1 MAGNR
6 VKRGK
11 KKEIEKRVEGLYKL
25 FLACV
30 FILFAKVLYIQH
42 SDEVAQN
49 AKVLTARVRTM
60 VTIKAHRGSILTRDG
75 DPLARSISTY
85 QVEMDFGCVGFDSE
99 ERYLEKSDSLAKL
112 LSAYFGDRSVA
123 QYQKLFRDQRK
134 ASFKVLNSRDTSYL
148 QKRSLLAS
156 IITFSPRQR
165 LVKKRLGDTIRS
177 HKLVSLFP
185 RQVDYAE
192 WQVLRHYP
200 ILNWDMGMTYQL
212 TSEESRVY
220 IYDGLAR
227 RTIGAINNDRGQNYG
242 IEAVFDDKLRGKDG
256 VVLQQRVAYGFRA
269 TVPDDSNE
277 EAVEGLDVVT
287 TIDAEIQDI
296 AHSALQKRLSET
308 NARWGTTVVME
319 VATGDILAMVNLDRV
334 GSGSGRRYV
343 EQQNRAVGARS
354 EPGSTMKLATAM
366 ALLEVAKM
374 PTTQIYDSGDGKR
387 VKVGRTDA
395 QDSHSGYSEV
405 GLDVAFAQ
413 SLNGYFAKAIYENFK
428 EDTKPYT
435 SFLKDSL
442 RLSKSVGF
450 KAFGEPDPLIYD
462 SNDGPDS
469 NGKLRWTP
477 HVTVVKMAQGYGM
490 EFTPLQVL
498 TFYNGFANEGRI
510 VAPRLVSE
518 VRESSGRV
526 RERYGVRT
534 LVDQMCSRATMDTL
548 KRYLV
553 EVNRSGTGA
562 YWLGKFD
569 GFEVAAKTGTAQFAQ
584 GGISHRDG
592 HYIASMVGFMP
603 ADRPKYSVIT
613 TVYLS
618 RAETKGGSFYGSTM
632 AGEVL
637 RNVMQQLF
645 NKEQKWQAKLDTIA
659 PLYRVDSAAVARMV
673 DFSSVTRFDEA
684 FKDGAESTKGSAANM
699 VEVPYIYGLGLR
711 DVIFALES
719 VGLKAKVVGGTG
731 TVFRQSVR
739 AGTKVMPGTT
749 IEITL
754 R

>member
-1 MAGNR
+1 MATFTGEDKEAVR
-6 VKRGK
+6 KRAQGMLYFLLVVMLVIVVRIFWIQCNGTIAK
-11 KKEIEKRVEGLYKL
+11 NAERIERRIFRNHEIV
-25 FLACV
+25 
-30 FILFAKVLYIQH
+30 
-42 SDEVAQN
+42 
-49 AKVLTARVRTM
+49 
-60 VTIKAHRGSILTRDG
+60 AHRGSILTRNNE
-75 DPLARSISTY
+75 PLARSISMY
-85 QVEMDFGCVGFDSE
+85 QVEMDFGCEAFDSE
-99 ERYLEKSDSLAKL
+99 SSYRSNSDSLAKL

-123 QYQKLFRDQRK
+123 QYQKMFRDQRAAK
-134 ASFKVLNSRDTSYL
+134 FKIYNARDTSYI
-148 QKRSLLAS
+148 RSEGFFMLLLDKMRG
-156 IITFSPRQR
+156 IEI
-165 LVKKRLGDTIRS
+165 VHKRLGDTVRN
-177 HKLVSLFP
+177 HEPVALFP
-185 RQVDYAE
+185 RLVDYTE
-192 WQVLRHYP
+192 WQTLKKYP
-200 ILNWDMGMTYQL
+200 ILNGRMGLAYQRVD
-212 TSEESRVY
+212 EENRVY
-220 IYDGLAR
+220 TYDGLAR

-242 IEAVFDDKLRGKDG
+242 IEDVYDDVLSGKNG
-256 VVLQQRVAYGFRA
+256 VVRQQRIARGFYGN
-269 TVPDDSNE
+269 VPDENNRD
-277 EAVEGLDVVT
+277 AVAGLDVVT

-296 AHSALQKRLSET
+296 AHSALQSRLQKT

-319 VATGDILAMVNLDRV
+319 VATGDILAIANLDRV
-334 GSGSGRRYV
+334 GSGENRRYV
-343 EQQNRAVGARS
+343 EQQNRAIGARS

-374 PTTQIYDSGDGKR
+374 PTTEVYDSGDGKR

-395 QDSHSGYSEV
+395 QDSHSGYGEV
-405 GLDVAFAQ
+405 ALDVAFAQ

-450 KAFGEPDPLIYD
+450 SKFGEPEPLIYD
-462 SNDGPDS
+462 SSDGVDS

-498 TFYNGFANEGRI
+498 TFYNGFANEGRV

-518 VRESSGRV
+518 LRNSDGVTEKK
-526 RERYGVRT
+526 YGVRV
-534 LVDQMCSRATMDTL
+534 LVDQMCSRPTYDSL

-592 HYIASMVGFMP
+592 HYVASMVGFMP
-603 ADRPKYSVIT
+603 ANKPKYSVIT

-618 RAETKGGSFYGSTM
+618 RAETTGGSYYGSTM
-632 AGEVL
+632 AGEVM

-659 PLYRVDSAAVARMV
+659 PLHRIDSAEVARV
-673 DFSSVTRFDEA
+673 LERRAVVETSAGVEKDDEA
-684 FKDGAESTKGSAANM
+684 VVSTL

-711 DVIFALES
+711 DAHFLLES
-719 VGLKAKVVGGTG
+719 EGLKVKVVGGAG
-731 TVFRQSVR
+731 TVFRQNHR
-739 AGTKVMPGTT
+739 AGTKVKRGTT